1 MSALLPI
8 NFYLIQLEL
17 PFLTVCLVTWVG
29 GMKAYSGTG
38 DKGETSLYGGTRV
51 EKADPRVEAYGA
63 VDELN
68 SQVGVAR
75 AQVKQKKFKE
85 LLKTI
90 QRDLWVLGG
99 DLASELVTA
108 NVPRI
113 SKEQLDRLESVTD
126 ELNSGLPQLRRFILP
141 GGSVPGAELHVAR
154 AVCRRAERRI
164 VALSKV
170 ESINPDV
177 LPYINRLSSFLFVF
191 ARAVNKMQRV
201 PEEEFVRD
209 K

>member
-1 MSALLPI
+1 
-8 NFYLIQLEL
+8 
-17 PFLTVCLVTWVG
+17 
-29 GMKAYSGTG
+29 MKAYSGTG

-68 SQVGVAR
+68 SQIGVAR
-75 AQVKQKKFKE
+75 AHIKLKK
-85 LLKTI
+85 LAQILTSV
-90 QRDLWVLGG
+90 QRDLWILGG
-99 DLASELVTA
+99 DLASELVSA

-113 SKEQLDRLESVTD
+113 TKEQLQRIEIVTD

-141 GGSVPGAELHVAR
+141 GGSIPGAELHVAR

-164 VALSKV
+164 VTLSKI
-170 ESINPDV
+170 ESINPEV
-177 LPYINRLSSFLFVF
+177 LPYINRLSSLLFVL
-191 ARAVNKMQRV
+191 ARSVNKMQQVR
-201 PEEEFVRD
+201 EEEFVRD

>member
-1 MSALLPI
+1 
-8 NFYLIQLEL
+8 
-17 PFLTVCLVTWVG
+17 
-29 GMKAYSGTG
+29 
-38 DKGETSLYGGTRV
+38 
-51 EKADPRVEAYGA
+51 
-63 VDELN
+63 
-68 SQVGVAR
+68 
-75 AQVKQKKFKE
+75 
-85 LLKTI
+85 
-90 QRDLWVLGG
+90 
-99 DLASELVTA
+99 
-108 NVPRI
+108 
-113 SKEQLDRLESVTD
+113 
-126 ELNSGLPQLRRFILP
+126 LRRFILP

>member
-1 MSALLPI
+1 MVDGL
-8 NFYLIQLEL
+8 
-17 PFLTVCLVTWVG
+17 
-29 GMKAYSGTG
+29 KAYSGTG

-51 EKADPRVEAYGA
+51 EKGDPRVEAYGA

-85 LLKTI
+85 ILKDV

-126 ELNSGLPQLRRFILP
+126 ELNSGLPKLRRFILP
-141 GGSVPGAELHVAR
+141 GGSASGAELHVAR

-164 VALSKV
+164 VSLSKI
-170 ESINPDV
+170 ESINPEV
-177 LPYINRLSSFLFVF
+177 LPYINRLSSFLFVL
-191 ARAVNKMQRV
+191 ARTVNKAQRV

>member
-1 MSALLPI
+1 
-8 NFYLIQLEL
+8 
-17 PFLTVCLVTWVG
+17 
-29 GMKAYSGTG
+29 MKAYSGTG

-63 VDELN
+63 VDELS

-75 AQVKQKKFKE
+75 AHIKTKKLNQV
-85 LLKTI
+85 LKSI
-90 QRDLWVLGG
+90 QRDLWILGG

-126 ELNSGLPQLRRFILP
+126 ELNSGLPRLRRFILP
-141 GGSVPGAELHVAR
+141 GGSVPGAELHMAR

-164 VALSKV
+164 VTLSKR

-177 LPYINRLSSFLFVF
+177 LPYINRLSSFLFVL
-191 ARAVNKMQRV
+191 ARTVNRMQRV
-201 PEEEFVRD
+201 AEEEFVRE

>member
-1 MSALLPI
+1 
-8 NFYLIQLEL
+8 
-17 PFLTVCLVTWVG
+17 
-29 GMKAYSGTG
+29 MKAYSGTG

-68 SQVGVAR
+68 SQIGVAR
-75 AQVKQKKFKE
+75 AHIKAKK
-85 LLKTI
+85 LNAILKGV

-99 DLASELVTA
+99 DLASELLTA

-113 SKEQLDRLESVTD
+113 SREQLDRLESVT
-126 ELNSGLPQLRRFILP
+126 ELNSGLPRLRRFILP
-141 GGSVPGAELHVAR
+141 GGSIPGAELHVAR

-177 LPYINRLSSFLFVF
+177 LPYINRLSSLLFVL
-191 ARAVNKMQRV
+191 ARTVNKTQRV
-201 PEEEFVRD
+201 PEEEFVRE

>member
-1 MSALLPI
+1 
-8 NFYLIQLEL
+8 
-17 PFLTVCLVTWVG
+17 
-29 GMKAYSGTG
+29 MKAYSGTG

-68 SQVGVAR
+68 SQLGLAR
-75 AQVKQKKFKE
+75 AHIKVKKLEQILKNIQK
-85 LLKTI
+85 
-90 QRDLWVLGG
+90 DLWILGG

-113 SKEQLDRLESVTD
+113 TKEQLVRIEGVTD

-164 VALSKV
+164 VALSKI
-170 ESINPDV
+170 ESINPEV
-177 LPYINRLSSFLFVF
+177 PPYINRLSSMLFVL
-191 ARAVNKMQRV
+191 ARTANKLQRV
-201 PEEEFVRD
+201 SEEEFVRE

>member
-1 MSALLPI
+1 
-8 NFYLIQLEL
+8 
-17 PFLTVCLVTWVG
+17 
-29 GMKAYSGTG
+29 MKAYSGTG

-51 EKADPRVEAYGA
+51 EKAGPRVEAYGA

-75 AQVKQKKFKE
+75 AHLKVKMLDQI
-85 LLKTI
+85 LKSI
-90 QRDLWVLGG
+90 QRDLWIMGG

-113 SKEQLDRLESVTD
+113 SKEQLARLESVTD
-126 ELNSGLPQLRRFILP
+126 ELNSGLPVLRRFILP

-164 VALSKV
+164 VALSKI
-170 ESINPDV
+170 ESINPDI
-177 LPYINRLSSFLFVF
+177 LPYINRLSSLLFVL
-191 ARAVNKMQRV
+191 ARVVNKAQRV

>member
-1 MSALLPI
+1 M
-8 NFYLIQLEL
+8 
-17 PFLTVCLVTWVG
+17 
-29 GMKAYSGTG
+29 
-38 DKGETSLYGGTRV
+38 
-51 EKADPRVEAYGA
+51 EAYGA

-68 SQVGVAR
+68 SQIGVAR
-75 AQVKQKKFKE
+75 AHIKPKK
-85 LLKTI
+85 LNQILKDV

-113 SKEQLDRLESVTD
+113 NKEQLNRLENVTD
-126 ELNSGLPQLRRFILP
+126 ELNSGLSKLRRFILP

-170 ESINPDV
+170 ESINPEI
-177 LPYINRLSSFLFVF
+177 LPYINRLSSFLFVL
-191 ARAVNKMQRV
+191 ARAVNKIQRV